1 MNFLERALLT
11 VSKGVPVIRLRPNSK
26 AAMDSGWPQLAT
38 TDVETIKKWNEESPE
53 SNCGAVATPEG
64 FWFWE
69 TDSADVAQRVFAD
82 TGKNLSDIP
91 TFKVRSRPHRGH
103 FYFKQNDASRAMG
116 NVAQSYVQD
125 QDWSARVHGA
135 YVVSSG
141 SLHPDTGLPYAPI
154 NDNPIIEAP
163 QWLID
168 WLMSQKIQKLSAPNG
183 VNGVDAPRN
192 ERGLVPHGAIH
203 NYLLTQAGKLRAM
216 GLGQEEI
223 EPALLKIAYD
233 NCQPPLDDE
242 KIIKLAKSICNF
254 PAGQSGSLTLNQVP
268 ESAAEPEE
276 EIEFEN
282 IEYPVFPK
290 WVMSGTSIYENFVK
304 PYCAVNSRV
313 DYFMWMPTA
322 AMMLN
327 YLGTKI
333 KVPLKGWKPS
343 IYLVLI
349 GEKGRANKSSSIK
362 DGMKFLEFAGVLQM
376 YSKDTKNA
384 DGKTVVWEAGSPEGL
399 GTDMQRI
406 NCKNAV
412 LFYDE
417 LSSLVSK
424 AGIEGSGMNSALLKM
439 YESANFSNS
448 IKAKKDA
455 FSVAPDTYVATVVTA
470 TTDKKFTELW
480 SKLAG
485 EDTGLDDRFTFLLQP
500 ENLPETTIQEV
511 VPYQLGALETRKL
524 IDRAVNQGE
533 FKFFDQTPFIET
545 LKKYGTRA
553 EIRAEKW
560 ALYFAM
566 DMGLTEIDEDCVERG
581 IALARYE
588 AEVKKYLMTFEAKN
602 DESNIQQSLMR
613 LLKKSNGRLT
623 YREVER
629 KLSIGRYGTT
639 LWNRAFFGLINSGY
653 IVQEGR
659 GAKGDPK
666 CVRMIRDMD
675 FNGD

>member
-1 MNFLERALLT
+1 
-11 VSKGVPVIRLRPNSK
+11 
-26 AAMDSGWPQLAT
+26 
-38 TDVETIKKWNEESPE
+38 
-53 SNCGAVATPEG
+53 
-64 FWFWE
+64 
-69 TDSADVAQRVFAD
+69 
-82 TGKNLSDIP
+82 
-91 TFKVRSRPHRGH
+91 
-103 FYFKQNDASRAMG
+103 
-116 NVAQSYVQD
+116 
-125 QDWSARVHGA
+125 
-135 YVVSSG
+135 
-141 SLHPDTGLPYAPI
+141 
-154 NDNPIIEAP
+154 
-163 QWLID
+163 
-168 WLMSQKIQKLSAPNG
+168 
-183 VNGVDAPRN
+183 
-192 ERGLVPHGAIH
+192 
-203 NYLLTQAGKLRAM
+203 
-216 GLGQEEI
+216 
-223 EPALLKIAYD
+223 
-233 NCQPPLDDE
+233 
-242 KIIKLAKSICNF
+242 
-254 PAGQSGSLTLNQVP
+254 
-268 ESAAEPEE
+268 
-276 EIEFEN
+276 
-282 IEYPVFPK
+282 
-290 WVMSGTSIYENFVK
+290 
-304 PYCAVNSRV
+304 
-313 DYFMWMPTA
+313 
-322 AMMLN
+322 
-327 YLGTKI
+327 
-333 KVPLKGWKPS
+333 
-343 IYLVLI
+343 
-349 GEKGRANKSSSIK
+349 
-362 DGMKFLEFAGVLQM
+362 
-376 YSKDTKNA
+376 
-384 DGKTVVWEAGSPEGL
+384 
-399 GTDMQRI
+399 
-406 NCKNAV
+406 
-412 LFYDE
+412 
-417 LSSLVSK
+417 
-424 AGIEGSGMNSALLKM
+424 LLKM

-448 IKAKKDA
+448 IKSKKDA